1 MTSAQCGR
9 DVVDKGRDVRGLIP
23 DLNRSI
29 EKKNLERFVFSSI
42 VRGPTLATLILFSG
56 NIFRLIR
63 KSGLAAKI

>member
-29 EKKNLERFVFSSI
+29 ENINLESFVFSSI
-42 VRGPTLATLILFSG
+42 VRGPTLATFLLFSG